1 MHMQGRA
8 PEKHDEGIPDGSR
21 DMRAHGSSALACG
34 VLLLTLMAAAFP
46 REASAQSPKW
56 VSAYYGGWQQGGRIK
71 PEEIDYTAVTHIIH
85 FALIV
90 SPDGTFS
97 GEGNGITVSSA
108 LAAVR
113 AAHGAG
119 KKILI
124 SVGGAD
130 SDAGFSGAASP
141 GNRSRFITRLL
152 EFMNTCAYDGIDVDW
167 EPVPVGSL
175 YVEFI
180 RDLRK
185 RLSSTGSLLFTAVM
199 TGTDRSILAGVAPY
213 VDQINLMTYDMSGPW
228 TGWQTWH
235 NSPLYDGGAHFQSTG
250 GPLPSIDQVV
260 RDKIAGGVPA
270 EKLGIGIDFYGYR
283 WQGGEGTSTG
293 GVSKP
298 GQTWKTD
305 PDVKANVPYFE
316 LMDTYYRSCVSWDSA
331 AGASYIGIDS
341 PGAAQDE
348 FVSFENERSIRAKAD
363 YVKRMDL
370 GGVIVYEL
378 GAGYRRNLPEGY
390 RDLLLKN
397 VRYAFLGGKEPPA
410 DRIPP
415 SVQIKSPGPGSRI
428 SGTALVSAEVTD
440 NTAVECVEFRIDGR
454 MAAPVVSAPP
464 YTVSINSWRYGNG
477 RHTLEIAAYDAFG
490 NSAKR
495 EIGVTIRNE
504 GRTPVRSDRVVFDG
518 TLHPPFIDA
527 SWGATVRFGIHD
539 KIKSRSGTAAVSYL
553 AWGAFD
559 LLSGTWHAESPLDPV
574 EFDTLRADIYP
585 LEAMKLK
592 VAFYTNTTTVVAL
605 KAGEWNS
612 IAVPLGFSRNFSR
625 FYFQSLL
632 DTPVTCYFDNIRF
645 TAASFRDPIMR

>member
-1 MHMQGRA
+1 MSMTVPISGVA
-8 PEKHDEGIPDGSR
+8 PL
-21 DMRAHGSSALACG
+21 LACG
-34 VLLLTLMAAAFP
+34 VLLVVLSALSLPP
-46 REASAQSPKW
+46 RVASHPPQALPQSPKW
-56 VSAYYGGWQQGGRIK
+56 VSAYYGGWQQAGRIK

-97 GEGNGITVSSA
+97 GEGNGITPSSA

-113 AAHGAG
+113 AAHAAG

-130 SDAGFSGAASP
+130 SDAGFSGATSP
-141 GNRSRFITRLL
+141 GNRPRFIARLL
-152 EFMNTCAYDGIDVDW
+152 DFMNRCGYDGIDVDW
-167 EPVPVGSL
+167 EPVPVGSS
-175 YVEFI
+175 YVEFV
-180 RDLRK
+180 RDLRQ
-185 RLSSTGSLLFTAVM
+185 RLSSSGSLLFTAVM
-199 TGTDRSILAGVAPY
+199 TGTDRSILAAVAPY

-235 NSPLYDGGAHFQSTG
+235 NSPLYDGGALFQSTG

-270 EKLGIGIDFYGYR
+270 AKLGIGIDFYGYR
-283 WQGGEGTSTG
+283 WRGGEGTSTG
-293 GVSKP
+293 GVSRP

-305 PDVKANVPYFE
+305 PDVKANIPYFE
-316 LMDTYYRSCVSWDSA
+316 LMDTYYRSGVTWDSA

-348 FVSFENERSIRAKAD
+348 FVSFESDRSIRAKAA
-363 YVKRMDL
+363 YVKRMGL

-378 GAGYRRNLPEGY
+378 GGAYRRNLPEGY
-390 RDLLLKN
+390 RDLLLQH
-397 VRYAFLGGKEPPA
+397 VRYAFTGGNEPPA

-415 SVQIKSPGPGSRI
+415 TVQIKSPGPGTRI
-428 SGTALVSAEVTD
+428 SGTALLAAEVTD

-464 YTVSINSWRYGNG
+464 YTVSINSWRYRNG
-477 RHTLEIAAYDAFG
+477 SHTVEIAAYDAFG
-490 NSAKR
+490 NSTKR
-495 EIGVTIRNE
+495 DVVIAIWNE
-504 GRTPVRSDRVVFDG
+504 GKTPVLSDRVVFDG
-518 TLHPPFIDA
+518 TLHPPFINA

-539 KIKSRSGTAAVSYL
+539 QIKSRPGTAAVNYL

-559 LLSGTWHAESPLDPV
+559 LLSGTWQAASPLDPV

-592 VAFYTNTTTVVAL
+592 IAFYTNTTTVVSL

-612 IAVPLGFSRNFSR
+612 IAVPLEFSHSFSR

-645 TAASFRDPIMR
+645 TAANFRDPIMR